1 MSKKRNNENQ
11 KTTNNKMKKSFLVIV
26 ATVLAVMPVVAQT
39 PAAADYNN
47 PIITG
52 QPSLSITPDARG
64 AAMGDAGVA
73 TNPDMNSQYW
83 NPAKYAFMDM
93 RGGINAS
100 YTPWLRKLGVSDID
114 LAYISGFFKWDDVQ
128 AVAMS
133 LTYFTM
139 GEVQMTDQEARL
151 LGNAHPH
158 EFSLDASY
166 SRKLHEYVSMG
177 VALRLIYSDLTN
189 GMKASTDNNAEI
201 YHAAVTAAADISVF
215 YRQPISLPMG
225 ESYIS
230 AGLNLQNLG
239 GKLSYNDRTQN
250 FIPATMRI
258 GAAYEIPFDNY
269 NRLQVTLEARKLL
282 VPSKKSRYAPTFDPS
297 DPTNSTTN
305 QYSTEEYSD
314 LTSVKGI
321 FQSFNDAPLG
331 ASEEFKEVGWG
342 LGAEYSYNRQFFA
355 RVGYSHED
363 YIKGNRRLVQVGAGF
378 HLSIFMLDFT
388 YTIATAPTNPLD
400 QTMRF
405 TLGFDLAGIKDLVNN
420 RKNK

>member
-1 MSKKRNNENQ
+1 
-11 KTTNNKMKKSFLVIV
+11 MKKSFLVIV
-26 ATVLAVMPVVAQT
+26 ATMLTVMPAVAQFPT
-39 PAAADYNN
+39 DYNN

-93 RGGINAS
+93 RGGINAT

-114 LAYISGFFKWDDVQ
+114 LAYLSGFYKWDDVQ

-133 LTYFTM
+133 FTYFSM
-139 GEVQMTDQEARL
+139 GAVSMTDQEARL
-151 LGNAHPH
+151 LGEAHPH
-158 EFSLDASY
+158 EFSIDASY
-166 SRKLHEYVSMG
+166 SRKLHEYVSMA
-177 VALRLIYSDLTN
+177 VALRFIYSDLTN

-201 YHAAVTAAADISVF
+201 YHPAVTAAADISVY

-225 ESYIS
+225 ESFIS

-239 GKLSYNDRTQN
+239 GKLSYNDRTRN
-250 FIPATMRI
+250 FIPATLRL
-258 GAAYEIPFDNY
+258 GAAYEIPFDDY
-269 NRLQVTLEARKLL
+269 NRLQMTVEARKLM
-282 VPSKKSRYAPTFDPS
+282 VASKKSKFAKDDGGNLTFDPN
-297 DPTNSTTN
+297 DPYNSTTN
-305 QYSTEEYSD
+305 QYTTQAYSD
-314 LTSVKGI
+314 LNSMAGL
-321 FQSFNDAPLG
+321 FQSFADAPGG
-331 ASEEFKEVGWG
+331 AAEEFKEVGWG
-342 LGAEYSYNRQFFA
+342 IGAEYSYNRQFFA

-363 YIKGNRRLVQVGAGF
+363 FIKGNRRLVQLGAGF
-378 HLSIFMLDFT
+378 HLSIFMLDFA

-420 RKNK
+420 KK